1 MKKTALHPFSSS
13 ANWRLKKPKRRKFYV
28 FLVLRGEKKY
38 GGLPPCFAA
47 ERKFIFRRTVRA
59 PLEAYSSSTHKVKK
73 MPYEKGIFFFY
84 IKKECKNFFKN
95 SGIRFFFFIIEEK
108 KRKEKKRPFWKKRPF
123 LKNFLSSRKEIF
135 QKGEK
140 KVDFG
145 FFFTKTKNER
155 GITER
160 YHEVKLPQGTLSARV
175 VGLEQPSK
183 HGYLH

>member
-1 MKKTALHPFSSS
+1 MKETALHPFSSS
-13 ANWRLKKPKRRKFYV
+13 ANSRSKKPKRRKFYV

-95 SGIRFFFFIIEEK
+95 SGIRFFFFFIEEK
-108 KRKEKKRPFWKKRPF
+108 KRKEKAF
-123 LKNFLSSRKEIF
+123 L
-135 QKGEK
+135 EK
-140 KVDFG
+140 KTFSP
-145 FFFTKTKNER
+145 F
-155 GITER
+155 
-160 YHEVKLPQGTLSARV
+160 
-175 VGLEQPSK
+175 
-183 HGYLH
+183 